1 MANLSFQKNSFYL
14 FRSTKTKQNKTKQN
28 KNTIPNVPFSL
39 DSIKA
44 ESLLDDQSKLLYKKL
59 SKLSQIL

>member
-1 MANLSFQKNSFYL
+1 MANLSFQKIFFTSL
-14 FRSTKTKQNKTKQN
+14 GAQKKQNKTKQ
-28 KNTIPNVPFSL
+28 KHIIPNVPFPL

-44 ESLLDDQSKLLYKKL
+44 ESLLDDQRKLLYKKL

>member
-1 MANLSFQKNSFYL
+1 MANLSFQKNIFYL
-14 FRSTKTKQNKTKQN
+14 FRSTKKNKTKQ
-28 KNTIPNVPFSL
+28 KHIIPNVPFSL

-44 ESLLDDQSKLLYKKL
+44 EILLDDQRKLLYKKL